1 MAERKYKDSTYTEV
15 LREFNVREKRAE
27 VLNFLEIYP
36 FLIPL
41 LLEAYTNIQKD
52 FPSSHVLLRVDTEPE
67 ELDTKQLVASII
79 TDMDPDSAV
88 DALTHFDKRWWLQTM
103 QQSQGKLCVTL
114 EFQ

>member
-27 VLNFLEIYP
+27 VLNFLEMYP
-36 FLIPL
+36 FLVPF
-41 LLEAYTNIQKD
+41 LLETYSNIQKD
-52 FPSSHVLLRVDTEPE
+52 FPSSSVLLRVDTEPE

-79 TDMDPDSAV
+79 TDMEPDAVV
-88 DALTHFDKRWWLQTM
+88 DALTRFDKRWWLQAMKQT
-103 QQSQGKLCVTL
+103 QGKLCVTL